1 MRVRGLSVFVREF
14 AMFLSGR
21 RMMLGLCV
29 LAACVVLLSLM
40 MVMSGGVVVA
50 GRSVVMLARRVFC
63 HFAVLPRSDLGRTM
77 FNRPPFPGRPR
88 NSS

>member
-1 MRVRGLSVFVREF
+1 MFVREF

-29 LAACVVLLSLM
+29 LAAC
-40 MVMSGGVVVA
+40 MVMSCSVVVA

-88 NSS
+88 NGS

>member
-1 MRVRGLSVFVREF
+1 MFVREF

-29 LAACVVLLSLM
+29 LAACVVVLSLM
-40 MVMSGGVVVA
+40 MVMSCSVVVA
-50 GRSVVMLARRVFC
+50 RRSVVMLARRMFC

-77 FNRPPFPGRPR
+77 FNRPPFHGRPG
-88 NSS
+88 NGG